1 MCHPPD
7 RTWTCENLSKTLDA
21 LRKHRWLQTK
31 ANTQPGTQYM
41 PPITLTDRP
50 TLASC
55 LPLIA
60 KVEERAPPKQ
70 TSRVSN
76 DKESAQHRHSH
87 IHRPHLV
94 YRIRISIQYT
104 ISTNRWKS
112 WERTG
117 RKAKA
122 GHALCDGHWPA
133 AGLKLGLFTLSL
145 SLSLNSYHQN
155 GQQ

>member
-1 MCHPPD
+1 MIGPSRHGPD
-7 RTWTCENLSKTLDA
+7 SLRVMPGQIRIGFRIVWQARPVWTSLTVFKTLDA
-21 LRKHRWLQTK
+21 LRKHMWLQTK
-31 ANTQPGTQYM
+31 ANTQPSTQYM
-41 PPITLTDRP
+41 LHAADHTDRP

-76 DKESAQHRHSH
+76 GKDSAQHRHSH

-122 GHALCDGHWPA
+122 GHAL
-133 AGLKLGLFTLSL
+133 
-145 SLSLNSYHQN
+145 
-155 GQQ
+155 